1 MRSCAPLIVLLL
13 PQLSVAGAIDPSGG
27 FPQHDSI
34 VNAQPGFWALPRSP
48 SAEH

>member
-27 FPQHDSI
+27 FPQHDSRQCS
-34 VNAQPGFWALPRSP
+34 AWLLGTTSQPLC
-48 SAEH
+48 